1 MDIHEKDENDT
12 FIIELG
18 TWRVTWHVNH
28 VNTEYDDIII
38 SNKEHVD
45 RCVDIDINEVPVV
58 FINPRGKLLTK
69 N

>member
-1 MDIHEKDENDT
+1 M
-12 FIIELG
+12 
-18 TWRVTWHVNH
+18 NH

-58 FINPRGKLLTK
+58 FINPRVKLLTK